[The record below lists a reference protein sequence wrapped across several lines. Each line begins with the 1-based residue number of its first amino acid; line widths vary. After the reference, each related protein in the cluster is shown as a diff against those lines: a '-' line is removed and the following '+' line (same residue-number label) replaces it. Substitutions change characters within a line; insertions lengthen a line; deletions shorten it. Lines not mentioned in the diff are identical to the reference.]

1 MTDPSPDLKKARRRE
16 LPRSDSLENRLPP
29 HSPEAEQGVL
39 GCLLLAPKESVAL
52 CMEKF
57 PEVEGMFYDLRNQTI
72 YEAILGLDQAM
83 IPVDN
88 VSLHQRL
95 KDNGTLEA
103 VGGIPYLVQL
113 LDIPSAANLAYYLE
127 LLEEKLTLRKLL
139 ALCSNLT
146 SQVYERGRDVAQ
158 FLDESERAM
167 LAIRPMRR
175 QTHGIKSLVQEAI
188 NAMEYRC
195 QHPDQI
201 SGFSTSIPDL
211 DKLTDGCHQGEMIV
225 VAGMTS
231 TGKTA
236 LAVNIA
242 THNAMKE
249 IPVAIFTA
257 EMLPV
262 KIAIRMI
269 CAEAEANFKRLQ
281 ENNIPGLILASSRI
295 ANAPIHVEAA
305 NNMSIRQ
312 MTAIARRLKQK
323 HDIKMIVVDYL
334 QLLTAHGD
342 NREQQISA
350 ISKGIRSLA
359 LELNCAVLALSQLT
373 DEGKLR
379 ESRSIGHD
387 ADSVWK
393 LTNDGEWQPQI
404 QPIKLTVEKCR
415 DGETGEVPMTFF
427 KHHTKFKAAT
437 KFPYDI

>member
-1 MTDPSPDLKKARRRE
+1 MKNILVD
-16 LPRSDSLENRLPP
+16 RLPP
-29 HSPEAEQGVL
+29 HSPEAEEGAL

-57 PEVEGMFYDLRNQTI
+57 PDVEGMFYDLRNQTI
-72 YEAILGLDQAM
+72 YEAILGLDKAM

-95 KDNGTLEA
+95 KDNATLDA
-103 VGGIPYLVQL
+103 VGGIQRIMQL
-113 LDIPSAANLAYYLE
+113 SDIPSAANLGYYLE

-139 ALCSNLT
+139 ALCT
-146 SQVYERGRDVAQ
+146 SMTAQVYERGRDVAQ

-167 LAIRPMRR
+167 LAIRPTRR
-175 QTHGIKSLVQEAI
+175 HSNGIKSLVQEAI
-188 NAMEYRC
+188 TAMEYRC
-195 QHPDQI
+195 QNPDTI
-201 SGFSTSIPDL
+201 SGFATGIPDL
-211 DKLTDGCHQGEMIV
+211 DRLTDGCHRGEMIV

-236 LAVNIA
+236 LSVNIA
-242 THNAMKE
+242 THNALQG

-269 CAEAEANFKRLQ
+269 CAEAEANFKRL
-281 ENNIPGLILASSRI
+281 EEGKITGLVKASGRI
-295 ANAPIHVEAA
+295 ANAPIHIEAA
-305 NNMSIRQ
+305 NGMTIGQ
-312 MTAIARRLKQK
+312 LTAIARRLKQK
-323 HDIKMIVVDYL
+323 HDIQIVVVDYL
-334 QLLTAHGD
+334 QLLTGSGD
-342 NREQQISA
+342 NREQQISS

-393 LTNDGEWQPQI
+393 LANDGEWQPQI

-415 DGETGEVPMTFF
+415 DGETGEVGMTFF